1 MTMKNVVTKGASEF
15 FMDDYN
21 IFDRK
26 PFSSLT

>member
-1 MTMKNVVTKGASEF
+1 MKIVEPKGAPEIF
-15 FMDDYN
+15 TDDYN